1 MPDIAARK
9 WRVILALGAAV
20 LSSGALAADDFPIAG
35 TYTQDEACKG
45 DGSDPA
51 YLLVKITPK
60 DISYASGVCSIDNTQ
75 QEANKTMM
83 KVTCKFLSGAVMGS
97 DISFTAR
104 DSATLDMAQQDGS
117 YKAVLH
123 RCPG

>member
-1 MPDIAARK
+1 MSGIIGRN
-9 WRVILALGAAV
+9 WRVVLAAGATL
-20 LSSGALAADDFPIAG
+20 LSSSVLAADDFPIAG

-60 DISYASGVCSIDNTQ
+60 DISYASGVCSIDHAQ
-75 QEANKTMM
+75 QEAKKTVLR
-83 KVTCKFLSGAVMGS
+83 VTCKFLSGAVMGS

-104 DSATLDMAQQDGS
+104 DGTTLDMAQQDGS
-117 YKAVLH
+117 YTAVLH